1 MEGFGGSTPNL
12 GDPPVL
18 VSSNVQP
25 AKKSKS
31 GIVFGNN
38 VSYKNVIKVSDLVVH
53 DPLGDVVGAG
63 HSPLHEA
70 HRPGAGLGQGYPG

>member
-1 MEGFGGSTPNL
+1 MTTFQIYGTNKASVEGFGGSTPNL

-18 VSSNVQP
+18 VSSNVQA

-38 VSYKNVIKVSDLVVH
+38 TSYNEGKIELNFNIKVIDYTCTLN
-53 DPLGDVVGAG
+53 
-63 HSPLHEA
+63 
-70 HRPGAGLGQGYPG
+70 